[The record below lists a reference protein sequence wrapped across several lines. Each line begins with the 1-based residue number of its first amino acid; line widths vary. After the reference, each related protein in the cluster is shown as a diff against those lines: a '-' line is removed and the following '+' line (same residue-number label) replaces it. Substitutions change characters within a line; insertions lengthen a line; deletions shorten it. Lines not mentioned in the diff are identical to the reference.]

1 MALIDKYRK
10 QMALT
15 IAGAIAMGP
24 VSTFADTQTT
34 PAANVGELTSQ
45 TTVVTGDDTTYGY
58 IHDLPTAV
66 TNNDNPLMIKK
77 DDPEYKLDELI
88 REALWLVQLHTS
100 TTDGLEFKGDGNGA
114 DAELYIQADDVAFV
128 ALKNILET
136 NKFSGEGAKDHV
148 AELVVELSTALDAVK
163 KLTPSKGIGSAY
175 KSAIDGLKK
184 NIHFVDAHLDFSAA
198 RTSTTGTANP
208 PNPTKP
214 TELKDDSTSLVPIAI
229 SNNGNDIA
237 IDKYWVTD
245 TIHDAL
251 VKALEDA
258 ETAVQSAYADAYSTT
273 GTPATTTTLE
283 EVFEDEV
290 EHGNASMETLLFPE
304 KGEDDAP
311 DLSKGTDVAQT
322 SDEEKY
328 DKDTLK
334 AADEKYTTLGD
345 LSTAATNLETA
356 YANYIAAARPGKY
369 VVDNATLEILIAKA
383 LLGREDLSNTEL
395 PSSVSTVNT
404 PKVYIYVKDTN
415 QTPCTKAEAT
425 GIKIADSNTTITTPK
440 REGFSDDA
448 TYFVAPAILD
458 NEPAAGSTWEP
469 ADALSIGGASPTKY
483 ILKKTASDE
492 LKDLKSKVETY
503 QKYDGLNEKG
513 TILNGPA
520 YTTEIKDGSSG
531 KLNTAI
537 KALAEFASDVPVKFA
552 KVNSDDPAKAA
563 ATLEL
568 QKYLIHLGAGEIQ
581 TSTGSTKVFK
591 KITTWDE
598 SNTLKKTVVTADDA
612 ASTPVTKPT
621 EFIPGTNE
629 IVNYT
634 ADVREEFYYI
644 SAHHGV
650 DIPDASYWIPAS
662 GNGATV
668 QTNLANA
675 IEEGWNLFTISAN
688 TAPEADGKSAEDANK
703 EDTNKTVV
711 NADTTTATA
720 EKINGV
726 ITKIKTA
733 LKAYDDAAQ
742 KGQKE
747 AFAET
752 TGTTSVIA
760 RAEEALK
767 TLDKY
772 VALPTFDI
780 DTTNGK
786 LKITKA
792 RTMVTA
798 SDTVPALSD
807 DGIFNITKEEF
818 NNGSDT
824 ANGYE
829 WDNDSNATAEEKK
842 LIDTTTV
849 KQYVTPDQVNALIEA
864 ATPLINFV
872 AYKDEFAKLHT
883 VGDDLQNVLAD
894 YIDDYAT
901 GDKLQKDINAIT
913 DALAKFES
921 EMKPVMSYSTNR
933 TALSTAATGTKD
945 KDGREL
951 IKVDGDTVYIEG
963 SAIVVSDDGGY
974 TYKKYTESDDTWS
987 KATPFED
994 NSTAK
999 WVTTEQL
1006 KDYNDAIVAAEKVI
1020 SETQPTLA
1028 ETGVTGNA
1036 AKGEVNS
1043 TKTYTEVEW
1052 DSGVLTKMT
1061 NAFKSSTDDYFTQAK
1076 ATLDKAMEVFNAAKS
1091 APTDIKA
1098 ATTAYDDFVAE
1109 IGNPYTKPSSGT
1121 NPTTHTSLGYIKTTG
1136 LTAPTAPAAPADP
1149 KTKIA
1154 AKLYA
1159 FKDAND
1165 QTKVLSYFPVGVYV
1179 SDDDNELIN
1188 SVTEILYGYTEA
1200 GTADTGAPTHF
1211 VHKNLAD
1218 KLIEEYEEILEFLNG
1233 TDKDKKTKEHH
1244 LAEYNKNN
1252 DYFENEIADLR
1263 AAAKAY
1269 EEGTKVHKVTA
1280 YESAYK
1286 VVQGNLVDTNG
1297 ALNTTTFNFKKADGQ
1312 ASDLTA
1318 ANAFTTGTV
1327 DSTNKKIDINNI
1339 ALGTTVKL
1347 STDGVYVCDEDGEK
1361 TANALVANEYWVTP
1375 DMFKTLKEAMIA
1387 AQKIVNDAVA
1397 IDEKSLSGYLEDP
1410 KYFEAQYNNTG
1421 LVDAVKAFVPTK
1433 IEMGTAVANKAD
1445 WTNKANEILYGKDQK
1460 VGGDAVAGDAV
1471 NVNAD
1476 AHISDVT
1483 GGTDVL
1489 TYDELKTIGDVDTVT
1504 VISEDELTAF
1514 ANKPAST
1521 TNDLIVKNNQYLD
1534 KEYADALKAALA
1546 KANAASPE
1554 AADIA
1559 ELALL
1564 VLEVDDHIQPID
1576 VHNMPKTKL
1585 YNAYVAAEEKKLY
1598 NGGEVLPSWAAGADV
1613 MTTRYWVPASTLEK
1627 MNEEITAAK
1636 KMLDQT
1642 DNNLNVSKAASS
1654 LSAVAKSFIPKQG
1667 LLSQADVD
1675 AIEAAKTPLLT
1686 AINIAAKM
1694 VGQDAYVVD
1703 EDSKKLKYT
1712 NKTHEGDAATVET
1725 IAVSDVYGT
1734 DIHGKDNDGN
1744 LIPDGGTR
1752 WTSSKVRDVMVD
1764 AIATAV
1770 EAYNLPKATAAT
1782 LDAALIKLQI
1792 TSATFE
1798 KNAQFGSKQL
1808 FASVTATI
1816 RKYLSYVNDGN
1827 FEYKLGSSSIITP
1840 AVEDLVISAKYGA
1853 DVATTTLWTSKIEQS
1868 KLISAADKAQTFLD
1882 NYANPN
1888 TPDKRATLNQAILA
1902 LSPIQNAFEE
1912 FYGRD
1917 IKGDVK
1923 ENIIP
1928 KALRGTDGI
1937 ETAELREAIV
1947 NAYTAINE
1955 LAYIAGVLPPT
1966 TTYTNADGVSK
1977 NRYESNSEYT
1987 EDSAYV
1993 TGKKDGVDV
2002 PIGKNWVT
2010 SADVAKYA
2018 LAVNSAQ
2025 IALNKFMITED
2036 PTQQILNLAM
2046 TALDRSSEDF
2056 ANAKKVAYQTM
2067 DSIVYGTAAENLK
2080 NAIIQACS
2088 VIGHDYNGTSI
2099 SKSANTEFISGP
2111 LNLYSKVELSISGD
2125 GGDVSP
2131 FYHWVPAI
2139 TLNAF
2144 KGSIVKANTALRNP
2158 TATIASLDSAYKVL
2172 ENATEAFN
2180 RVAMKTENQSGKN
2193 DELVAE
2199 VEQLEI
2205 LITKATDLLFG
2216 ADRNSLV
2223 FVSANGNDVPNDSK
2237 WLPATMV
2244 NALRAQITA
2253 AENAIFN
2260 TKTATHS
2267 ETGVQGTGKTT
2278 IVALKGLVTSL
2289 GNVVKNASAA
2299 LQDGKLSVDHAYS
2312 DAVKARVKLKVLL
2325 EEVAPM
2331 TKTWTS
2337 KAQGTDITDG
2347 VKWVTPE
2354 KLDGFIVA
2362 GEEESIAPV
2371 EFITNVYKA
2380 ANAAYIKPYTVAGI
2394 VESYEKAII
2403 DLEAAIRQF
2412 TNVLN
2417 NKLPNGDDLATDDEA
2432 IGGVGTEDALELAKR
2447 VLSNRIAFVTN
2458 YVNSVSEVSNV
2469 TDFTAD
2475 GEIYELEIGTSY
2487 ALDNDIEEMK
2497 EAIEAAQ
2504 DAMDDLEGTPED
2516 AAKLTAGS
2524 LNGVTVDT
2532 GATAGKESIL
2542 NILNKAFDTFKDE
2555 VTEKVKWAGTILEQ
2569 AQVAVE
2575 AMFGETLPVVAAN
2588 IEVDNAGGYT
2598 ALETHLKTMVDEVI
2612 EKAYINMTVPADSSA
2627 GKQNSATVET
2637 EIKVTVEVTDATDA
2651 IDGDMDE
2658 AAGEIGEGSATIK
2671 LELEAVAGSGTMAH
2685 KLDPVEIEDFEFEIA
2700 AAEYK
2705 WNMAKK
2711 ANALEAAAKVYGIK
2725 DDFKINGALL
2735 NDKTADTTER
2745 KAVNA
2750 KIAVKE
2756 LRTHIEK
2763 LINNTDVEVYIVSED
2778 FDADDTEFK
2787 ADNIFAE
2794 PTATRTPLAGTK
2806 DPSDAYN
2813 EEDGTFIFNVA
2824 LRITDAKTTETNAIV
2839 ATIRSIATEN
2849 NIESKVVEIK
2859 KDGDGTGG
2867 NSEDAGDDYYTIIF
2881 EDVFEASVTDAN
2893 WTAVEKESLLKAVD
2907 AIDSIRN
2914 TALAKITAATPADAK
2929 AAAKEVRDDIIA
2941 TLTTE
2946 LGGSNHG
2953 VQVYIVEKDFDANTD
2968 LKSDEILAGYD
2979 ANHTGTAGEILGATA
2994 AGTDAYYKEENA
3006 LVYNI
3011 ALRIPYDASLA
3022 EIEPLAVST
3031 ASLIEEVETDGLAGG
3046 EDHTN
3051 GFYTVIFETPF
3062 TTQFIEA
3069 APKTSKVPAMN
3080 KSKRSFANAI
3090 MNFFKRG

>member
-24 VSTFADTQTT
+24 VSTFADASTD
-34 PAANVGELTSQ
+34 PAANVGVLTSQ
-45 TTVVTGDDTTYGY
+45 GAVVTGDDTTYGY
-58 IHDLPTAV
+58 IHDLPDKATDY
-66 TNNDNPLMIKK
+66 DNPLMIGK
-77 DDPEYKLDELI
+77 DDTAYKLDELI

-100 TTDGLEFKGDGNGA
+100 TTDGLEFKGDGTGTG
-114 DAELYIQADDVAFV
+114 DDDLYIQADDVAFV

-148 AELVVELSTALDAVK
+148 AELVIELSAALDAVK
-163 KLTPSKGIGSAY
+163 KLTPSKGIGSSY
-175 KSAIDGLKK
+175 KSAIDELKK

-198 RTSTTGTANP
+198 RTITTGTATPPTP

-214 TELKDDSTSLVPIAI
+214 TALTKESTSLVPIAI

-237 IDKYWVTD
+237 TDKYWVTD

-251 VKALEDA
+251 VKALADA

-273 GTPATTTTLE
+273 TDSSGTETTTLE
-283 EVFEDEV
+283 KVFEVEV
-290 EHGNASMETLLFPE
+290 ELGSNSMATLLDPE
-304 KGEDDAP
+304 KGEDGAP
-311 DLSKGTDVAQT
+311 DLENDTTVAQT

-345 LSTAATNLETA
+345 LSTAATNLATA
-356 YANYIAAARPGKY
+356 YTNYIAAARPGKY
-369 VVDNATLEILIAKA
+369 VVDNATLEILIARA
-383 LLGREDLSNTEL
+383 LLGDEDLTKTEL
-395 PSSVSTVNT
+395 PKSISTVNT
-404 PKVYIYVKDTN
+404 PKVYIYVKDTS
-415 QTPCTKAEAT
+415 QTPCPKAEAT
-425 GIKIADSNTTITTPK
+425 GIKLAGSAQIANP

-448 TYFVAPAILD
+448 TYFVAPAILND
-458 NEPAAGSTWEP
+458 EPAAGSTWEP
-469 ADALSIGGASPTKY
+469 ADALKIGGESPTKY
-483 ILKKTASDE
+483 ILKETASDK
-492 LKDLKSKVETY
+492 LKDLESKVETY
-503 QKYDGLNEKG
+503 QKYDGLNEEG

-531 KLNTAI
+531 KLTTAI
-537 KALAEFASDVPVKFA
+537 KALAEFASDMPVKFA
-552 KVNSDDPAKAA
+552 KVSPDDAAKTA

-568 QKYLIHLGAGEIQ
+568 QKYLIHLGAGNTTE
-581 TSTGSTKVFK
+581 SNGSGSGSTKVFK
-591 KITTWDE
+591 KISTWKVPAGLE
-598 SNTLKKTVVTADDA
+598 KTVVNADVTD
-612 ASTPVTKPT
+612 STTVTKPT
-621 EFIPGTNE
+621 EFIPATGE
-629 IVNYT
+629 IANYT
-634 ADVREEFYYI
+634 EAARGVFYYI
-644 SAHHGV
+644 SEHHGV
-650 DIPDASYWIPAS
+650 DIPDTSYWIPAN
-662 GNGATV
+662 GEGATV
-668 QTNLANA
+668 QTDLANA
-675 IEEGWNLFTISAN
+675 IEEGWNLFTIS
-688 TAPEADGKSAEDANK
+688 EDA
-703 EDTNKTVV
+703 ESEEGENKTVV

-747 AFAET
+747 AFATT
-752 TGTTSVIA
+752 TGTSVIA
-760 RAEEALK
+760 LAEKALT
-767 TLDKY
+767 TLNKY

-792 RTMVTA
+792 RTMETA
-798 SDTVPALSD
+798 SATVPALSD
-807 DGIFNITKEEF
+807 DGIFNITKEAF

-824 ANGYE
+824 TDGYE
-829 WDNDSNATAEEKK
+829 WGGDSNVTTEQKT

-849 KQYVTPDQVNALIEA
+849 KQYVTPDQLDALIKA

-872 AYKDEFAKLHT
+872 AYKVKFDTLHDAN
-883 VGDDLQNVLAD
+883 DDLKKILAG

-921 EMKPVMSYSTNR
+921 EMKPVMSYNTNR
-933 TALSTAATGTKD
+933 TALSKAAEGKND
-945 KDGREL
+945 ESGRLL
-951 IKVDGDTVYIEG
+951 IKVDEDTDKTVYIEG
-963 SAIVVSDDGGY
+963 TAVVVSDDGGY
-974 TYKKYTESDDTWS
+974 TYKTYDASNNKWSD
-987 KATPFED
+987 ATPFED
-994 NSTAK
+994 DNSKK
-999 WVTTEQL
+999 WVTTEQI
-1006 KDYNDAIVAAEKVI
+1006 KDYNDAISATENVI
-1020 SETQPTLA
+1020 LDTQPTLT
-1028 ETGVTGNA
+1028 ETGKAA
-1036 AKGEVNS
+1036 AKGEANS
-1043 TKTYTEVEW
+1043 NTTYTEVKW
-1052 DSGVLTKMT
+1052 DSGVLAKMT

-1098 ATTAYDDFVAE
+1098 ATEAYDNFVAE
-1109 IGNPYTKPSSGT
+1109 IGNPYTKPSTGSD
-1121 NPTTHTSLGYIKTTG
+1121 PDTHTTLGYIKTTG

-1154 AKLYA
+1154 AKLYK
-1159 FKDAND
+1159 FEEGTGD
-1165 QTKVLSYFPVGVYV
+1165 QKKAVSYFPVDVYV

-1188 SVTEILYGYTEA
+1188 SVTEKLYGYTKG
-1200 GTADTGAPTHF
+1200 GTADANATPPTTF

-1244 LAEYNKNN
+1244 LAEYNKDNK
-1252 DYFENEIADLR
+1252 YFENEIADLR

-1269 EEGTKVHKVTA
+1269 EEGTKAHKVTE
-1280 YESAYK
+1280 YEDAYK
-1286 VVQGNLVDTNG
+1286 EVQGKLTDGNG
-1297 ALNTTTFNFKKADGQ
+1297 KLNEATFDFKKADG
-1312 ASDLTA
+1312 STDSGLTA
-1318 ANAFTTGTV
+1318 EVAFKTGII
-1327 DSTNKKIDINNI
+1327 DSTNNKKIDIDKI
-1339 ALGTTVKL
+1339 ELGDTVKL
-1347 STDGVYVCDEDGEK
+1347 STDGVYVCGEDGKK
-1361 TANALVANEYWVTP
+1361 TDTALAKDNYWVTP
-1375 DMFKTLKEAMIA
+1375 DMFKTLQDAMIA
-1387 AQKIVNDAVA
+1387 AQEIVNKAA
-1397 IDEKSLSGYLEDP
+1397 SIEEKSLSGYLEDP
-1410 KYFEAQYNNTG
+1410 EYFNTQYNSTG

-1433 IEMGTAVANKAD
+1433 IE
-1445 WTNKANEILYGKDQK
+1445 TNKAFDATGKTHWTDKAKEILYGKDK
-1460 VGGDAVAGDAV
+1460 VVGGEAVV
-1471 NVNAD
+1471 ENAD

-1489 TYDELKTIGDVDTVT
+1489 TYEELKTIGDVDTVT

-1521 TNDLIVKNNQYLD
+1521 TNEPIVKNNQYLD

-1546 KANAASPE
+1546 KANATSSADE
-1554 AADIA
+1554 DIA

-1613 MTTRYWVPASTLEK
+1613 MTTRYWVPASVLEK

-1694 VGQDAYVVD
+1694 VGQDAYV
-1703 EDSKKLKYT
+1703 EDSNKLKYT
-1712 NKTHEGDAATVET
+1712 NTKHTGAAQNVET

-1734 DIHGKDNDGN
+1734 DIPGDDNDGN

-1798 KNAQFGSKQL
+1798 KNAQFGSKEL

-1827 FEYKLGSSSIITP
+1827 FEYKIGKDTNSRSIITP

-1888 TPDKRATLNQAILA
+1888 TPKKRATLNQAILA

-1955 LAYIAGVLPPT
+1955 LAYIDGVLPPT
-1966 TTYTNADGVSK
+1966 TTYTNADGVSN
-1977 NRYESNSEYT
+1977 NRYKPNSDYT
-1987 EDSAYV
+1987 SAYV
-1993 TGKKDGVDV
+1993 TGKKNGVDV

-2025 IALNKFMITED
+2025 IALNKFMITEE
-2036 PTQQILNLAM
+2036 PSQQILNLAM

-2088 VIGHDYNGTSI
+2088 VIGHDYKGTYI

-2158 TATIASLDSAYKVL
+2158 IATIASLDSAYKVL

-2267 ETGVQGTGKTT
+2267 VTGVQGTGKTT

-2371 EFITNVYKA
+2371 EFIANVYKA

-2417 NKLPNGDDLATDDEA
+2417 NKLPNGVELDEDDEA

-2447 VLSNRIAFVTN
+2447 VLSNRIAVLTN
-2458 YVNSVSEVSNV
+2458 YVNSVSEVSD
-2469 TDFTAD
+2469 TEDLTAD
-2475 GEIYELEIGTSY
+2475 GEIYELEIGTPY

-2524 LNGVTVDT
+2524 LY
-2532 GATAGKESIL
+2532 GATADPNADSGKESIL
-2542 NILNKAFDTFKDE
+2542 HILNDAHTKFKTK

-2575 AMFGETLPVVAAN
+2575 AMFGETLPVVAAD
-2588 IEVDNAGGYT
+2588 IVVDETDYD
-2598 ALETHLKTMVDEVI
+2598 ALETHLQTMVEEVI
-2612 EKAYINMTVPADSSA
+2612 GKAYINMTVPADDSSA

-2637 EIKVTVEVTDATDA
+2637 KIKVTVEVTDATDA

-2671 LELEAVAGSGTMAH
+2671 LELEAADGSGSGKIANAP
-2685 KLDPVEIEDFEFEIA
+2685 KAVEIEDFEFEIA

-2735 NDKTADTTER
+2735 NDKNETADDR
-2745 KAVNA
+2745 KAANA

-2794 PTATRTPLAGTK
+2794 PAAPKAPSIAGTK

-2824 LRITDAKTTETNAIV
+2824 LRITDTEATETNAIV

-2859 KDGDGTGG
+2859 NDGDGTGG
-2867 NSEDAGDDYYTIIF
+2867 NSEDADDKYYTIIF

-2893 WTAVEKESLLKAVD
+2893 WTAVEKKSLLKAVD

-2914 TALAKITAATPADAK
+2914 TDLAKITATPNDAK
-2929 AAAKEVRDDIIA
+2929 TAATAVKTGITDA
-2941 TLTTE
+2941 LKTA
-2946 LGGSNHG
+2946 LGDKHG
-2953 VQVYIVEKDFDANTD
+2953 VQVYIVGEDFDANTD
-2968 LKSDEILAGYD
+2968 LTPNQILAGY
-2979 ANHTGTAGEILGATA
+2979 ATGSTVSAGEIVGEDA
-2994 AGTDAYYKEENA
+2994 AATDAYHANEKA

-3011 ALRIPYDASLA
+3011 ALRIPYDSSLA

-3031 ASLIEEVETDGLAGG
+3031 ASLIEEVETDGLDGG

-3069 APKTSKVPAMN
+3069 QKSLKVPAMN